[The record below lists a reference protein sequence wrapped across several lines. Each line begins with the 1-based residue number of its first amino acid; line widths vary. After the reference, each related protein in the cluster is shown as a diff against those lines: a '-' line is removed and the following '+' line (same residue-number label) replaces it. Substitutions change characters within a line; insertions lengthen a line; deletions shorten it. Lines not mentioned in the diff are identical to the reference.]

1 MKCVKKLVAVL
12 LTAVMALTLLTA
24 CGGGGSGSSIDI
36 AEEQK
41 LTNAINRNLSN
52 WGGTT
57 VTYNNRLDYQLATLM
72 EHILNEDIDYDNEAE
87 VEAAFEEAGI
97 DKNSYGAIYTTS
109 VVTMESAA
117 GVLANKIM
125 TKNNSLHKTAKEI
138 GYYPFYDPY
147 TGEGAVFALLKY

>member
-1 MKCVKKLVAVL
+1 MKTMKKLAAVL
-12 LTAVMALTLLTA
+12 LAAAMALTLLTA
-24 CGGGGSGSSIDI
+24 CGGGGGGGIDI

-57 VTYNNRLDYQLATLM
+57 VTYSSRLDYQLGTLM
-72 EHILNEDIDYDNEAE
+72 EHVLNEDIDYDNEAE

-109 VVTMESAA
+109 VATREDAA
-117 GVLANKIM
+117 GILANKIM
-125 TKNNSLHKTAKEI
+125 TKNNSLHKAAKEI
-138 GYYPFYDPY
+138 GYYAFYDPY
-147 TGEGAVFALLKY
+147 TDEGAVFALLKY